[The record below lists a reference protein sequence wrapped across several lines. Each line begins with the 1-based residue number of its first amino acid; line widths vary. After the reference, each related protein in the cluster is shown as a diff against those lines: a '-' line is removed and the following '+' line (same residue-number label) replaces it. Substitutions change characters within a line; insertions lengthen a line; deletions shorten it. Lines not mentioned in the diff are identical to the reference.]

1 MYRIARFYIV
11 LVLAALLASNSSAL
25 NIDIG
30 KIIDIGTKAVQAT
43 ATVPVEREVEIGR
56 GMAASLLG
64 AAPLLQDEK
73 LERYVNHIGGWLAAQ
88 TERPELTWHFAI
100 LDVDTVNAFAAP
112 GGYVFVTRGLM
123 RSAHS
128 EAELAGVLAHEIGH
142 VLRRHHLEAIRNEAM
157 RGIAADLV
165 SEAARQQ
172 GFNAAP
178 FIQTG
183 MQLYARG
190 LDRDDEYEADRIGV
204 VVATRAGYEPY
215 GLPRVLLTLND
226 MNPAD
231 ANLQLLT
238 STHPPLSDRLLRLDQ
253 LMKGKFES
261 YNRQPQVSERFSE
274 YVHGAGPVAVP
285 PVIPQKQAEDDG
297 PAKEKIHWEN
307 PDQEAMVKQKSV
319 TGEHSEQ
326 QSLAKASD
334 TPTKNPVTETAAQP
348 ASNQPAL
355 EIGHS
360 CTFNLQYKD
369 EGSGGNRDISIYDP
383 KVENGFRSI
392 GSYAQ
397 GNYNNPK
404 GCITVVKA
412 LVTNLPN
419 GKPPLVNPAGYDL
432 IWKDENSGAKM
443 DGSVW
448 QPLAPDSDYVCIGSV
463 GQKGYKQPDINGYS
477 CVHKCLVTKEA
488 RTSTPLWTEEGT
500 GATSQVS
507 IYQLPVSQA
516 VLALPGHT
524 APDSMSDLNPTGMC
538 Q

>member
-1 MYRIARFYIV
+1 MYKTARFLMV
-11 LVLAALLASNSSAL
+11 LLLATVLASTSMAL

-30 KIIDIGTKAVQAT
+30 KIIDIGQKAVQAT

-64 AAPLLQDEK
+64 AAPLLQDEN
-73 LERYVNHIGGWLAAQ
+73 LERYVNHIGRWLAAQ
-88 TERPELTWHFAI
+88 TERPELTWHFGI

-172 GFNAAP
+172 GFNATP

-190 LDRDDEYEADRIGV
+190 LDRNDEYEADRIGV

-226 MNPAD
+226 MNPSD

-238 STHPPLSDRLLRLDQ
+238 STHPPLAERLLRLDL
-253 LMKGKFES
+253 LMKGKFDS
-261 YNRQPQVSERFSE
+261 YSQQPQVTERFSE
-274 YVHGAGPVAVP
+274 YVHGS
-285 PVIPQKQAEDDG
+285 K
-297 PAKEKIHWEN
+297 
-307 PDQEAMVKQKSV
+307 
-319 TGEHSEQ
+319 
-326 QSLAKASD
+326 
-334 TPTKNPVTETAAQP
+334 PVTPAGDNPHKDAEQTGPHQEEKQPDKAALVATTDTAIAKTGAEQV
-348 ASNQPAL
+348 AKLSAENRPAL

-369 EGSGGNRDISIYDP
+369 EGSGGKHDISIYDP
-383 KVENGFRSI
+383 KLENGFRSI
-392 GSYAQ
+392 GNYAQ
-397 GNYNNPK
+397 GDYNNPK
-404 GCITVVKA
+404 GCTTVVKA
-412 LVTNLPN
+412 LVNNLPN

-432 IWKDENSGAKM
+432 IWKDENSGSNM
-443 DGSVW
+443 NGSVW
-448 QPLAPDSDYVCIGSV
+448 QPRAPDSDYVCIGSV
-463 GQKGYKQPDINGYS
+463 GQTGYKQPDITGYG
-477 CVHKCLVTKEA
+477 CVHKCLVTTDS
-488 RTSTPLWTEEGT
+488 RRLTPLWTDEGT
-500 GATSQVS
+500 GATSQVA
-507 IYQLPVSQA
+507 IYQLPVSQ
-516 VLALPGHT
+516 VILALPGRD
-524 APDSMSDLNPTGMC
+524 APGSISDLNPTGMC